1 MKNKQAITL
10 LFAANI
16 ISGFAQGISMLAI
29 PWYFADI
36 LGMSSTYAKGY
47 ALLTFVSLFWSLYS
61 GTLVDR
67 YSRKKLFLYS
77 NLTCALIIGSAAF
90 YGIYNGHTPW
100 ILALAVFG
108 TTMFHYSIHYPNLY
122 AFGQEITEPENYGR
136 LNSYI
141 EIQGQSTSIFAGAI
155 AAILLSGTENQVMNL
170 MGINIPLPFDI
181 TPWEI
186 HEIFLMDAITYVAA
200 FLIIL
205 FIKYQ
210 PLIQNEIDKGSV
222 LDRLKNGINYL
233 KENPLI
239 FIFGVCSYMIF
250 TFLIVEMF
258 VLVPGYVSNHL
269 SRGGNVFASSEVY
282 YSIGAVLAG
291 MSIRPLF
298 QRWNT
303 VLGVI
308 MLMVATIIGCLLL
321 TYTQSIWIFYAIS
334 LLIGV
339 TNAGTRVLRI
349 TYLFNRVPNNII
361 GRSGSVFNSL
371 SIIIRTAMI
380 SAFSLP
386 FFMTGNNA
394 RWGYLLG
401 AVFICIAL
409 LPLILNYKKLI
420 ALEKH

>member
-16 ISGFAQGISMLAI
+16 VSGFAQGISMLAI

-47 ALLTFVSLFWSLYS
+47 AILTFVSLFWSLYS

-77 NLTCALIIGSAAF
+77 NLACALIIGSAAF
-90 YGIYNGHTPW
+90 YGISNGHTPW
-100 ILALAVFG
+100 VLALAVFG

-122 AFGQEITEPENYGR
+122 AFGQEITEPENYGK

-141 EIQGQSTSIFAGAI
+141 EIQGQSTSIFAGAF
-155 AAILLSGTENQVMNL
+155 AAILLSGTENHVMNL
-170 MGINIPLPFDI
+170 MGINIPLPFNI

-186 HEIFLMDAITYVAA
+186 HEIFLMDAITYIAA

-210 PLIQNEIDKGSV
+210 PLVQNEIDKGSV
-222 LDRLKNGINYL
+222 LDRLKVGINYL

-258 VLVPGYVSNHL
+258 VLVPSYVNNYL
-269 SRGGNVFASSEVY
+269 GGGGNVFASSEVY

-308 MLMVATIIGCLLL
+308 TLMLATIAGCLLL
-321 TYTQSIWIFYAIS
+321 AYTQSVWIFYAIS
-334 LLIGV
+334 LLIGI

-349 TYLFNRVPNNII
+349 TYLFNHVPNNII

-371 SIIIRTAMI
+371 SVIIRTAMI
-380 SAFSLP
+380 SVFSLP

-394 RWGYLLG
+394 RWGYLVG
-401 AVFICIAL
+401 AIFISIAL

-420 ALEKH
+420 ALEKN

>member
-47 ALLTFVSLFWSLYS
+47 AFLTFISLFWSLYS

-77 NLTCALIIGSAAF
+77 NLACATLIGSAAF
-90 YGIYNGHTPW
+90 YGFYTGGTPW

-122 AFGQEITEPENYGR
+122 AFGQEITEPENYGK

-141 EIQGQSTSIFAGAI
+141 EIQGQSTSIFAGAF

-186 HEIFLMDAITYVAA
+186 HEIFLMDAITYIAA
-200 FLIIL
+200 FSIIL

-210 PLIQNEIDKGSV
+210 PLVQNDIDKGSV
-222 LDRLKNGINYL
+222 LERLKNGINYL

-239 FIFGVCSYMIF
+239 FLFGVCSYMIF

-258 VLVPGYVSNHL
+258 VLVPSYVSNYL
-269 SRGGNVFASSEVY
+269 NEGGNVFASSEVY

-291 MSIRPLF
+291 ISIRPLF
-298 QRWNT
+298 SRLNT
-303 VLGVI
+303 VFGVI
-308 MLMVATIIGCLLL
+308 SLIIATILGCLLL
-321 TYTQSIWIFYAIS
+321 TFTQNIWIFYAIS
-334 LLIGV
+334 LLIGI

-349 TYLFNRVPNNII
+349 TYLFNHVPNNII

-380 SAFSLP
+380 AAFSLP
-386 FFMTGNNA
+386 FFMEGTNA
-394 RWGYLLG
+394 RWGYLIGAIILG
-401 AVFICIAL
+401 VAL
-409 LPLILNYKKLI
+409 VPLLINYKKLI
-420 ALEKH
+420 ALEKN